1 MNNGYATRPPS
12 ARRQRLRASLAASG
26 PTVAPGVY
34 DLISLRLAERA
45 GFETL
50 FMSGYG
56 VVASALGLPDAGLA
70 NGTDMLDRVRQM
82 ALVSESALIC
92 DADTGYGGL
101 INVMHT
107 VRNYERAGAA
117 AIQLEDQVYPKRCGH
132 MRGRKVVPVAEM
144 EARIKVALDTRE
156 DAGTVIIARTDA
168 RTDLGMD
175 ETLRRI
181 DRYARAGADV
191 VFVEGPESTDEIRQC
206 AATVDVPVMI
216 NMGPGARLPVMTPQA
231 LYELGAKLVIYPTAA
246 LLAAAQACADA
257 YGALGAGRIPDGP
270 SYPFAEFSQLIGF
283 DWVERFDARYRDLD
297 QGSQA

>member
-1 MNNGYATRPPS
+1 MNNGYATRPP
-12 ARRQRLRASLAASG
+12 AVRRQRLRAALAAPG

-34 DLISLRLAERA
+34 DLISVRLAEQA

-56 VVASALGLPDAGLA
+56 VVAAALGLPDAGMA

-82 ALVSESALIC
+82 ALVSEAALIC

-132 MRGRKVVPVAEM
+132 MRGRKVVPAAEM
-144 EARIKVALDTRE
+144 AARIKVALDTRE

-168 RTDLGMD
+168 RTDLGLD
-175 ETLRRI
+175 ETLRRV

-191 VFVEGPESTDEIRQC
+191 VFVEGPESPDEIRAVTGC
-206 AATVDVPVMI
+206 VDVPVML
-216 NMGPGARLPVMTPQA
+216 NMGHGARLPLMSPGE
-231 LYELGAKLVIYPTAA
+231 LHELGARLIIYPTAA
-246 LLAAAQACADA
+246 LLAAAQACAGA
-257 YGALGAGRIPDGP
+257 YAALGEGRLPTGP
-270 SYPFAEFSQLIGF
+270 FYPFTDFSRLMGF
-283 DWVERFDARYRDLD
+283 DWVERFDARYRALD
-297 QGSQA
+297 EGGQA